1 MNEQSNFII
10 IDDTKYETKLTK
22 KFLVRKP
29 YTTENTN
36 KVRAII
42 PGVIRNV
49 FVTPG
54 KLIKK
59 GDKLLTLEAMKMNN
73 IITSPFSGK
82 IKSVNVS
89 VGQIIVKG
97 TVLIEL
103 E

>member
-22 KFLVRKP
+22 KFIARKP
-29 YTTENTN
+29 YKTENTH

-42 PGVIRNV
+42 PGIIRNV

-54 KLIKK
+54 SLIKK
-59 GDKLLTLEAMKMNN
+59 GDRLLTLEAMKMNN
-73 IITSPFSGK
+73 IITSPVNGK
-82 IKSVNVS
+82 IKSVNVT

-97 TVLIEL
+97 TVLVEF